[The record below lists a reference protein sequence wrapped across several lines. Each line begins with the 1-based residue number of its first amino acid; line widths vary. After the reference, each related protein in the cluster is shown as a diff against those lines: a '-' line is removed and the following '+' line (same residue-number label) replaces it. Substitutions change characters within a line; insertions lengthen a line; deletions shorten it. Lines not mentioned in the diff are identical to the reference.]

1 MANEVYANGREISCK
16 AASGNSICS
25 FPDVCFT
32 PPLTPATPPGVP
44 IPYPNTGM
52 ASDTSGGSKTV
63 KISGKEVMLKNSSYF
78 SKSTGD
84 EAGCAPKKGVLTS
97 KNMGKVYFNAWSMDV
112 KIEGENA
119 VRHLDL
125 MTHNHMSFPGNTGPW
140 PYMDMAAMAK
150 DPDHPCLDDM
160 EKEFK
165 ACEGYKPYGDKDPC
179 DEIVKE
185 KPARR
190 KPYGEANYLA
200 EEVAANECL
209 AARRCTLQPYI
220 LTDEEKKKTPG
231 CCPPQTP
238 HHLIEASA
246 LHDKG
251 RGGAGSTPLGDIHD
265 YNENHAPC
273 VCAEGCTQNGGTHG
287 LMHTFQS
294 ASAAGQTETTYGDA
308 KDRAVEAMEKVFPES
323 DCNPDCIK
331 AQLDDYHNKCGI
343 DNSTK
348 IKAVSTGSTD
358 AAALEAAEKMA
369 IQRQEAAAWA
379 KR

>member
-1 MANEVYANGREISCK
+1 MANEVYANGREVSCK

-63 KISGKEVMLKNSSYF
+63 KISDKEVMLKNSSYF

-97 KNMGKVYFNAWSMDV
+97 QNMGKVYFNAWSMDV

-140 PYMDMAAMAK
+140 PYMDMAAMAE
-150 DPDHPCLDDM
+150 DPNHPCVDDM
-160 EKEFK
+160 EKEYN
-165 ACEGYKPYGDKDPC
+165 ACEGYKPYGDEDPC
-179 DEIVKE
+179 EEIVRV

-190 KPYGEANYLA
+190 KPYSEANYLS
-200 EEVAANECL
+200 EEVAANKCL
-209 AARRCTLQPYI
+209 AARRCTLQPYE
-220 LTDEEKKKTPG
+220 LTDEEKKTTPG
-231 CCPPQTP
+231 CCYPQTP

-246 LHDKG
+246 VHDTG
-251 RGGAGSTPLGDIHD
+251 RGGAGSTLLPGITN
-265 YNENHAPC
+265 YNTAHAPC
-273 VCAEGCTQNGGTHG
+273 VCAEGCTQYGGTHG

-294 ASAAGQTETTYGDA
+294 ASAGNAPQTTYGAA
-308 KDRAVEAMEKVFPES
+308 KEGAVGAMQKVFPES
-323 DCNPDCIK
+323 ACNPECIK
-331 AQLDDYHNKCGI
+331 RQLDDYHSKCGI
-343 DNSTK
+343 N
-348 IKAVSTGSTD
+348 D
-358 AAALEAAEKMA
+358 ATPINTVKEGNYKPADVEAAERVVV
-369 IQRQEAAAWA
+369 QRQEAAAWA
-379 KR
+379 NR